1 MPDSPRPW
9 WTRRLWWLIAALVLV
24 GLAVAGWLTRAQPV
38 AVFTVSAQPLVR
50 TLQFTGRVKT
60 PARVDVGVTVTGR
73 VLQVRVR
80 EGDLVTAGIRKR
92 VDAMLQQNDVGADRI
107 LSVKRDAVFVTG
119 PAPGR
124 LILQDGTRFKIKG
137 SYTSFASLG
146 GVEVYA
152 VPRRGI
158 ADLKGIPDERRELH
172 AKFITRMVLDVLGMI
187 ERNNLV
193 EAADTLQQFRRD
205 YAARLLPLGFYR
217 EFNSTSAYAVRAGDN
232 VFHLDGESDVD
243 RSAIEIAYNLKNVVV
258 PLARAI
264 A

>member
-1 MPDSPRPW
+1 MAIIPGLN
-9 WTRRLWWLIAALVLV
+9 WTAPHDVFLGQITEVDMSSAGLTVIRQEGLLPAKVLARVEALPKSQQSVAVGKLSRLPEFK
-24 GLAVAGWLTRAQPV
+24 GLAGC
-38 AVFTVSAQPLVR
+38 
-50 TLQFTGRVKT
+50 
-60 PARVDVGVTVTGR
+60 VT
-73 VLQVRVR
+73 
-80 EGDLVTAGIRKR
+80 EGIRKR

>member
-1 MPDSPRPW
+1 MAIIPGLN
-9 WTRRLWWLIAALVLV
+9 WTAPHDVFLGQITEVDMSSAGLTVIRQEGLLPAKVLARVEALPKSQQSVAVGKLSRLPEFK
-24 GLAVAGWLTRAQPV
+24 GLA
-38 AVFTVSAQPLVR
+38 
-50 TLQFTGRVKT
+50 GRVT
-60 PARVDVGVTVTGR
+60 
-73 VLQVRVR
+73 
-80 EGDLVTAGIRKR
+80 EGIRKR

-158 ADLKGIPDERRELH
+158 ADLKGIPNERRELH

-243 RSAIEIAYNLKNVVV
+243 RSAIEIAYNLKHVVV